1 MPAGHEPRPR
11 TSTLCTLLA
20 LAIAILLTA
29 AACGGAASPAPTI
42 PDGAVVIHAHN
53 LAFDTKE
60 LQVPAGKEFTLAF
73 VNEDGDMHNLAIRT
87 KPGFDGDVV
96 FRFDPVSSK
105 TVILTVPPIAK
116 GTYYFL
122 CEVHPNMSGT
132 VFAY

>member
-1 MPAGHEPRPR
+1 MPAGPEPRPR
-11 TSTLCTLLA
+11 TPRRALLSLLA
-20 LAIAILLTA
+20 TVLLLA

-42 PDGAVVIHAHN
+42 PEGAVVVHAHN

-60 LQVPAGKEFTLAF
+60 IQVPAGTAFKLAF
-73 VNEDGDMHNLAIRT
+73 VNEDGDTHNIAIRT

-96 FRFDPVSSK
+96 FRFDPVSST
-105 TVILTVPPIAK
+105 TVVLDVPPIAK